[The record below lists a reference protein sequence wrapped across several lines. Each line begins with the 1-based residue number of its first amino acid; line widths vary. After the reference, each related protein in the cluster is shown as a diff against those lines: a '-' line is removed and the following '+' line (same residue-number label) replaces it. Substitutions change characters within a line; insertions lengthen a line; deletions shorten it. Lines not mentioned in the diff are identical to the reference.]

1 MAWTCA
7 LTCLCT
13 ARGFS
18 SGLSPL
24 EEEDC
29 CRSRAPGPAQSGE
42 AAARVPLEGRG
53 YCRVLSRVGGVR
65 PRGAGGG
72 GGGGGGGWS
81 IRRWGPALFC
91 RGTVGCPPFSVS
103 DICRRASSPGR
114 RPSSSA
120 ALLKLPSL
128 AAAASSSLLLWEL
141 RELWPSEPESPRPR
155 GDSGRPAAIWY
166 TGFWKESGASSW
178 GRPGA
183 PSEVP
188 GVVGVWPARRTVAS
202 PARLTGAARAGH
214 PATS

>member
-1 MAWTCA
+1 MVCVWQAGGMGLKVASFSMGWQLSTGEMTRRSSMTWAVMAQPGLHPAA
-7 LTCLCT
+7 LTCLCP

-42 AAARVPLEGRG
+42 ADARVPLEGRG

-81 IRRWGPALFC
+81 ILRWGPALFC
-91 RGTVGCPPFSVS
+91 RGTAGCPPFSVS

-120 ALLKLPSL
+120 VLLKLPSL
-128 AAAASSSLLLWEL
+128 AAAANSSLLLWEL

-155 GDSGRPAAIWY
+155 GDRGRPAAIW
-166 TGFWKESGASSW
+166 
-178 GRPGA
+178 
-183 PSEVP
+183 
-188 GVVGVWPARRTVAS
+188 
-202 PARLTGAARAGH
+202 
-214 PATS
+214 